1 MLGPLVNP
9 AQPQNQLV
17 GVYDLKVMRLYQY
30 IHQDLKKNYT
40 IVHAL
45 DGYDEVSLTGPFK
58 TISNTK
64 EEIVTP
70 EDIGLPELKKE
81 EITGGES
88 IEEAAAIFMNVL
100 GNTATGPQTKVVV
113 ANSALAIRCI
123 DPVLSMEE
131 CIGKASL
138 SIENGQALNS
148 FKHCY
153 QSVNYEYSRRNS
165 SL

>member
-88 IEEAAAIFMNVL
+88 IEDAAEIFMNIL
-100 GNTATGPQTKVVV
+100 NNTATEAQKNVVT
-113 ANSALAIRCI
+113 ANSALAIQCIEPTLGIETCI
-123 DPVLSMEE
+123 D
-131 CIGKASL
+131 KAKI
-138 SIENGQALNS
+138 SIESRQALNS
-148 FKHCY
+148 FKTLL
-153 QSVNYEYSRRNS
+153 SIS
-165 SL
+165 